1 MAGEFLDLSSEPEST
16 SSSNGNQKRRFV
28 GIQFACCSI
37 YSRIYINKEQT
48 AYIGNCPKCMKRVE
62 MRVGPGGTDKRFFT
76 AY

>member
-1 MAGEFLDLSSEPEST
+1 MAGDFLDLSSDPEPN
-16 SSSNGNQKRRFV
+16 SSSNATQKRRFV

-48 AYIGNCPKCMKRVE
+48 AYIGHCPKCMKRVE